1 MSRGGGGPRALAR
14 KLFHTNHETT
24 MQNVFKKIENL
35 TPNCSGGFSD
45 VYIIDG
51 RVLKVMEDACFDDVA
66 HEVRMQATAAQKGLA
81 PKIHEF
87 NTCGS
92 TAIIEMDEVPVG
104 YRNVETED
112 EGMVPTM
119 LWELP
124 WKQQLAGFYLYMKLL
139 RAGIVHADF
148 HTGNWF
154 LNSVGDG
161 IVIDFGLSSHLAEAS
176 LRHLKRAIQ
185 VIINT
190 VSELCP
196 EDGEMLQSVMR
207 HGDELDCQMALQRVA
222 EAF

>member
-1 MSRGGGGPRALAR
+1 
-14 KLFHTNHETT
+14 
-24 MQNVFKKIENL
+24 MQNVFKKIEKL

-45 VYIIDG
+45 IYFIDG
-51 RVLKVMEDACFDDVA
+51 RVLKVMEDADFNDVA
-66 HEVRMQATAAQKGLA
+66 HEVRMQATAAQARLA
-81 PKIHEF
+81 PQIHEF

-104 YRNVETED
+104 YRNVETETD
-112 EGMVPTM
+112 DFAPTM

-124 WKQQLAGFYLYMKLL
+124 WKQQRAGFDLYIKLL

-161 IVIDFGLSSHLAEAS
+161 MVIDFGLSSHLAEAS

-185 VIINT
+185 FIVRTID
-190 VSELCP
+190 ELCP
-196 EDGEMLQSVMR
+196 EDGQMLRAVYAD
-207 HGDELDCQMALQRVA
+207 GDELDCQMALQRVA
-222 EAF
+222 EAY